1 MDRAACIQKRKAL
14 TASQRKQKEQAI
26 VTQLLPFL
34 KGKVGLYVPIQGE
47 VDVFTP
53 LCSYPHLY
61 LPKVTGP
68 DSMRFCQ
75 YQGKLQEGT
84 FHVGE
89 PTGQACQPQDLDV
102 VVVPMTGFCGL
113 HRKGYGKGYYDRFLK
128 QAKALKIGVAF
139 DCQEMV
145 FEKQTHDVDMDLL
158 ITETQCR
165 RK

>member
-47 VDVFTP
+47 VDVFSP

-75 YQGKLQEGT
+75 YQGKLQEGA

-113 HRKGYGKGYYDRFLK
+113 HRKGYGKP
-128 QAKALKIGVAF
+128 
-139 DCQEMV
+139 
-145 FEKQTHDVDMDLL
+145 
-158 ITETQCR
+158 
-165 RK
+165 